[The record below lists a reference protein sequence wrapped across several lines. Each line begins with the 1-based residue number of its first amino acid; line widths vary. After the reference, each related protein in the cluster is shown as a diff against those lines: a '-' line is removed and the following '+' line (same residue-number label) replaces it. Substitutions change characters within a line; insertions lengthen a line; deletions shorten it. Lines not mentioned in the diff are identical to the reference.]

1 MEILYPSRKF
11 LEHMEAEQAKL
22 QEISKELEKFYF
34 DIDDDI
40 KDIDPLVYMT
50 GDAQDAVDKL
60 NRAIGEYVKKYRR

>member
-1 MEILYPSRKF
+1 MEILYK
-11 LEHMEAEQAKL
+11 
-22 QEISKELEKFYF
+22 KFYF